1 MPSSKN
7 YKRNY
12 KEEYDRYHASPE
24 QRKNRA
30 ARNKARREVEKK
42 VGKAALRGKDVDH
55 KRPLSKGGGNSKG
68 NLRIRSKRANRSF
81 KRTRTGAIK

>member
-30 ARNKARREVEKK
+30 ARNKARKEVEKR

-55 KRPLSKGGGNSKG
+55 KRPLAKGGGNGKG
-68 NLRIRSKRANRSF
+68 NLRIQSKRANRSF
-81 KRTRTGAIK
+81 KRTRNAGMK

>member
-12 KEEYDRYHASPE
+12 REEYDRYHASPE

-30 ARNKARREVEKK
+30 ARNRARKEVEKR

-55 KRPLSKGGGNSKG
+55 KRPLAKGGGNGKG
-68 NLRIRSKRANRSF
+68 NLRIQSKRANRSF
-81 KRTRTGAIK
+81 KRTRNAGMK

>member
-12 KEEYDRYHASPE
+12 ADEYDRYHASPE

-30 ARNKARREVEKK
+30 ARNKARKEVEKR
-42 VGKAALRGKDVDH
+42 VGKVALRGKDVDH
-55 KRPLSKGGGNSKG
+55 KRPLAKGGGNGKG
-68 NLRIRSKRANRSF
+68 NLRIQSKRANRSF
-81 KRTRTGAIK
+81 KRTRNAGMK

>member
-30 ARNKARREVEKK
+30 ARNRARKEVEKR

-55 KRPLSKGGGNSKG
+55 KRPLAKGGGNGKG
-68 NLRIRSKRANRSF
+68 NLRIQSKRANRSF
-81 KRTRTGAIK
+81 KRTRNAGMK

>member
-12 KEEYDRYHASPE
+12 AEEYDRYHASPE

-30 ARNKARREVEKK
+30 NRNKARKEVEKR

-55 KRPLSKGGGNSKG
+55 KRPLAKGGGNGKG
-68 NLRIRSKRANRSF
+68 NLRIQSKRANRSF
-81 KRTRTGAIK
+81 KRTKNAGMK